1 MIMTTTKQDDDVD
14 DNRRIIMMTA
24 YTDRFLSL
32 SDSCL
37 LPPPLEENLGPFDC
51 SWGRIMTRCVSSSL
65 FDFLHTF
72 EFPARN
78 HSKGERKKEENR
90 SG

>member
-1 MIMTTTKQDDDVD
+1 MSRHSHTDNNDDC
-14 DNRRIIMMTA
+14 IYGQIPFPF
-24 YTDRFLSL
+24 RFLSIA
-32 SDSCL
+32 S
-37 LPPPLEENLGPFDC
+37 PLEENLGPFDC